1 MANEGD
7 DLIPTRASLLGRLKD
22 SKDQASWQE
31 FFDTYS
37 GLIFG
42 VARKAGLSGDE
53 AKVVLEGT
61 MNSVAEHMP
70 KFKYDPELGSFK
82 SWLHQ
87 IIRLQIIS
95 RTIKRRPFTGGR
107 GRENAAAEAEP
118 SGKAVDQM
126 WEAEWKTNLFNAA
139 VTNVKRRLDPKK
151 FQIYDLQVNKQWP
164 PGKVAGAMGLSV
176 DEAKAAKRDITE
188 MVQAE
193 VKRLEEKMV

>member
-1 MANEGD
+1 
-7 DLIPTRASLLGRLKD
+7 
-22 SKDQASWQE
+22 
-31 FFDTYS
+31 
-37 GLIFG
+37 
-42 VARKAGLSGDE
+42 
-53 AKVVLEGT
+53 
-61 MNSVAEHMP
+61 
-70 KFKYDPELGSFK
+70 
-82 SWLHQ
+82 
-87 IIRLQIIS
+87 
-95 RTIKRRPFTGGR
+95 
-107 GRENAAAEAEP
+107 
-118 SGKAVDQM
+118 M